1 MGRLILLDT
10 SELLRAMPR
19 KLHAAW
25 AEVEGRKA
33 TMSPTVGLELAPHG
47 LLATASGGMTTAER
61 LLQRETPKLSK
72 KRQLQLEI
80 QAWWSDA
87 WRDPGS
93 PYQLLEM
100 DEALED
106 RVTELARSIDPK
118 CFRGARPGYV
128 ADHHDA
134 RIVCESMV
142 LGASLL
148 LTSNMRSINRRQ
160 VNEWAIA
167 NGKRLGF
174 EPKPVIYPADA
185 TLMGWTQS
193 QTGLDKWLQAGLIAC
208 WPRNDKA
215 SNKEVIDKTIKEVEQ
230 MAGGSGGKLRHSAR
244 RLVEGLRH
252 HPKPE
257 QLVERTREQFPSPTI
272 TSDRKH
278 PTYPQG
284 RGPADAPA
292 PAAGAAAA
300 KGQTAQ
306 SGATRAR
313 PV

>member
-10 SELLRAMPR
+10 SELLRPLPR

-25 AEVEGRKA
+25 AEIDGRKA

-47 LLATASGGMTTAER
+47 LLATTSDGLTTAER

-87 WRDPGS
+87 WRNPES

-100 DEALED
+100 NEALED
-106 RVTELARSIDPK
+106 RVTELANSMDPK
-118 CFRGARPGYV
+118 CFRGATPGYV

-148 LTSNMRSINRRQ
+148 LTSNMRSIKRQQ

-167 NGKRLGF
+167 NGERLGF
-174 EPKPVIYPADA
+174 EPKPVIYPADG
-185 TLMGWTQS
+185 TLMGWTRS
-193 QTGLDKWLQAGLIAC
+193 QAGLEKWLQAGLIAC
-208 WPRNDKA
+208 WPRNYDA
-215 SNKEVIDKTIKEVEQ
+215 SPREVINKTIDEVER
-230 MAGGSGGKLRHSAR
+230 MAQGSGGKLRRSAQR
-244 RLVEGLRH
+244 LANGLRNHPSPERLVE
-252 HPKPE
+252 
-257 QLVERTREQFPSPTI
+257 QTRERFPSPTI

-278 PTYPQG
+278 PTYPQAPE
-284 RGPADAPA
+284 PAEAPK

-300 KGQTAQ
+300 VASKRRGDDIPP
-306 SGATRAR
+306 R
-313 PV
+313 